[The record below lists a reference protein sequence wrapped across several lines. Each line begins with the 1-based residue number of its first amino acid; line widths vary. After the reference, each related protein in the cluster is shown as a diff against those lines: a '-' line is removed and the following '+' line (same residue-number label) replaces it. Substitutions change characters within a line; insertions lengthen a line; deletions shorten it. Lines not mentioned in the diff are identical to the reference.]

1 MLVLGKRYSR
11 NTRFKYIIAGIQRD
25 DIQYNQKY
33 NQNTQLLLFSAE
45 KINAFFTVI
54 NYARLPNFRGCNSR
68 RKSIKVG

>member
-45 KINAFFTVI
+45 KINAFFTTI
-54 NYARLPNFRGCNSR
+54 N
-68 RKSIKVG
+68 